1 MDEEIVLS
9 DFEKKRIIEA
19 VLFAAGYPVTFEKLA
34 EVMHTDTADIERV
47 VREYA
52 EEYNRTELARGIQL
66 LILGKA
72 CQLVTNEVFSDYVR
86 EVLGVKSGGNLSR
99 SSLETIAIIAYNQP
113 VTRMYVEQVRGVDST
128 YAIGILLDRGLIK
141 EVGRLDVPGRPHLYG
156 TTEAFL
162 RVFGLSSLD
171 ELPPLADRSEEI

>member
-1 MDEEIVLS
+1 MDEEIVLT
-9 DFEKKRIIEA
+9 DQEIKRITEA
-19 VLFAAGYPVTFEKLA
+19 VLFAAGYPVTFDKLA
-34 EVMHTDTADIERV
+34 EVTHTDAARIEKLV
-47 VREYA
+47 KEYA
-52 EEYNRTELARGIQL
+52 EEYNKTELPRGVQL

-86 EVLGVKSGGNLSR
+86 EALGVKSGGNLSR

-113 VTRMYVEQVRGVDST
+113 VTRMYIEQVRGVDST

-171 ELPPLADRSEEI
+171 ELPPLTERSDD

>member
-1 MDEEIVLS
+1 ML
-9 DFEKKRIIEA
+9 
-19 VLFAAGYPVTFEKLA
+19 
-34 EVMHTDTADIERV
+34 HTDVETVEKIV
-47 VREYA
+47 KEYSD
-52 EEYNRTELARGIQL
+52 EYNKTELARGVQL
-66 LILGKA
+66 LVLGKA
-72 CQLVTNEVFSDYVR
+72 CQLVTNEVFSEYVK
-86 EVLGVKSGGNLSR
+86 EALGVKEGGNLSR

-128 YAIGILLDRGLIK
+128 YSIGILLDRGLIK

-171 ELPPLADRSEEI
+171 DLPPLTDRSEDQ